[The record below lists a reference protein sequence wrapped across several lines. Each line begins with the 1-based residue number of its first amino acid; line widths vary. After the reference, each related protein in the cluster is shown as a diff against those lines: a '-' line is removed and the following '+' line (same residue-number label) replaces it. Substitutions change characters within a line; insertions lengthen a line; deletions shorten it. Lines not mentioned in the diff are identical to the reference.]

1 MTRCCTPCGAIFVPE
16 GASTITDYKV
26 YIDNGQSWLTTSLY
40 TTGMPA
46 DERQDAYNDI
56 SEWNTGTRIWWTNFE
71 NTTQD
76 PETWETISLQSGPDC
91 KIWICAVY
99 VTGESQPSNVVEV
112 NVYNLANGI
121 EENPT
126 GIDNSTPL
134 NNNSNQAIEFFNLNG
149 QQVSN
154 SHGQNVVIMRQ
165 GNQVRKIIK

>member
-1 MTRCCTPCGAIFVPE
+1 M
-16 GASTITDYKV
+16 
-26 YIDNGQSWLTTSLY
+26 
-40 TTGMPA
+40 
-46 DERQDAYNDI
+46 
-56 SEWNTGTRIWWTNFE
+56 
-71 NTTQD
+71 
-76 PETWETISLQSGPDC
+76 
-91 KIWICAVY
+91 
-99 VTGESQPSNVVEV
+99 

-121 EENPT
+121 EESPT